1 MIDNLRSL
9 TAASWRAVVPCIG
22 VAVVILMMG
31 RAEVVAEAEFRL
43 SLPVAC
49 EIGTV
54 CTIQNYV
61 DRDPGPGARD
71 YTCGRLVYDGHKGT
85 DFRLP
90 DASWLHRNIAVLAA
104 APGTVAGIRN
114 DLPDHLPGQYDPDRT
129 KGRECGNGVLIDH
142 GGGWHTQY
150 CHMRQGSVQVHKGDQ
165 VYRQQP
171 LGSIGLSGKT
181 EFPHLHFGVRYLDE
195 VVDPF
200 LGAGAEEG
208 CGVNGEPLWEPNLL
222 ADLSYRASGILSS
235 GFTDQVPTK
244 NEVVSGQHR
253 HKRLGRNAP
262 NLVFW
267 VMVFGVHTG
276 DEEEL
281 QIITPDGRV
290 LVRKQ
295 EKSAKKHKIRWFT
308 YSGKRARGPWMTGTY
323 KGKFQLVRTTGSGRK
338 VVLKSTTMVSIE

>member
-90 DASWLHRNIAVLAA
+90 DASWLRRNIAVLAA

-200 LGAGAEEG
+200 LGVGAEEG

-295 EKSAKKHKIRWFT
+295 EKSATKHKIRWFT

>member
-22 VAVVILMMG
+22 VAVVFLMTC
-31 RAEVVAEAEFRL
+31 RAGVVAEADFRL

-71 YTCGRLVYDGHKGT
+71 YTCGRLAYDGHKGT

-90 DASWLHRNIAVLAA
+90 DASWLNRNIAVVAA
-104 APGTVAGIRN
+104 APGTVVGTRN
-114 DLPDHLPGQYDPDRT
+114 NLPDHLPGQYDPDRI

-142 GGGWHTQY
+142 GDGWYTQY
-150 CHMRQGSVQVHKGDQ
+150 CHMRQGSVQVHEGDQ
-165 VYRQQP
+165 VYRQQL

-181 EFPHLHFGVRYLDE
+181 EFPHLHLSVRYFDE

-200 LGAGAEEG
+200 LGIGAEG

-222 ADLSYRASGILSS
+222 ADLSYRPSGVLSS

-244 NEVVSGQHR
+244 NQVVSGQHQ
-253 HKRLGRNAP
+253 HKRLGRNAR

-267 VMVFGVHTG
+267 VMVFGVQPG
-276 DEEEL
+276 DEEVL
-281 QIITPDGRV
+281 QIIAPDGRV
-290 LVRKQ
+290 LVQKQ
-295 EKSAKKHKIRWFT
+295 GQPAKKHKIRWFT
-308 YSGKRARGPWMTGTY
+308 YSGKRARRPWITGIY
-323 KGKFQLVRTTGSGRK
+323 KGEYQLVRMTEGGRK
-338 VVLKSTTMVSIE
+338 VVLKSTTSVRIE